1 MKIVRKVNLIVLLL
15 CCVVSSESKYE
26 NIAFC
31 LNSKGEV
38 VRKGIARNGKIF
50 KGDVI
55 YNGDKIIVG
64 IDGFVAIRNIH
75 ERSEIKIFK
84 NSSVKVFSRKNR
96 TNGEKEFEV
105 AILGGR
111 VIVDKNEL
119 NNNKLIINSPSS
131 NVFLKNSHFIIN
143 CVDEPLFDQ
152 ASYCVFTSIEGNII
166 VENSKSKKLLF
177 LKNGETI
184 ISTPRGDFFQIETFR
199 DNENIKNSFNQVL
212 RPF

>member
-1 MKIVRKVNLIVLLL
+1 MKILHFVLIQKVKLTRN
-15 CCVVSSESKYE
+15 
-26 NIAFC
+26 
-31 LNSKGEV
+31 
-38 VRKGIARNGKIF
+38 GIARNGKIF

-64 IDGFVAIRNIH
+64 IDGFVAIRNIY

-84 NSSVKVFSRKNR
+84 NSSVKVSSRKNR

-111 VIVDKNEL
+111 VIVDKNEF

-177 LKNGETI
+177 LKDGETI
-184 ISTPRGDFFQIETFR
+184 ISTPKGDFFQIETFR

-212 RPF
+212 RSF

>member
-1 MKIVRKVNLIVLLL
+1 MKKVRKISLIVLLL
-15 CCVVSSESKYE
+15 CCVVLSDSKYE

-31 LNSKGEV
+31 LNSTGEV

-64 IDGFVAIRNIH
+64 VDGFVAIRNIH

-96 TNGEKEFEV
+96 TNGEKEFKV
-105 AILGGR
+105 AILGGK
-111 VIVDKNEL
+111 VIIDKNEL

-152 ASYCVFTSIEGNII
+152 VSYCVFTSIEGNVI

-199 DNENIKNSFNQVL
+199 DDENIKNSFNQVF

>member
-1 MKIVRKVNLIVLLL
+1 MKIIRKVSLVVLTL
-15 CCVVSSESKYE
+15 CCAILSNSKYE

-64 IDGFVAIRNIH
+64 IDGFLTIRNIH

-84 NSSVKVFSRKNR
+84 NSSIKVSTRKNR

-143 CVDEPLFDQ
+143 CVDKPLFDQ

-184 ISTPRGDFFQIETFR
+184 ISTLKGDFFQIETFR
-199 DNENIKNSFNQVL
+199 DNENIKNSFKEVL
-212 RPF
+212 RSF

>member
-1 MKIVRKVNLIVLLL
+1 MKIVRKVNLIVISL
-15 CCVVSSESKYE
+15 CCIVLSNSKYE

-38 VRKGIARNGKIF
+38 VRAGIARNGKIF

-55 YNGDKIIVG
+55 YNGDKITVG
-64 IDGFVAIRNIH
+64 IDGFIAIRNIH

-84 NSSVKVFSRKNR
+84 NSSVKVSSRKNR

-111 VIVDKNEL
+111 VIIDKNEL

-143 CVDEPLFDQ
+143 CVDRPLFDQ

-166 VENSKSKKLLF
+166 VENSKSKRLLI

-199 DNENIKNSFNQVL
+199 DNENIKNSFDQVL

>member
-1 MKIVRKVNLIVLLL
+1 MKIVRKVNLIVLSL
-15 CCVVSSESKYE
+15 CCIVLSNSKYE

-38 VRKGIARNGKIF
+38 VREGIARNGKIF

-64 IDGFVAIRNIH
+64 VDGFVAIRNIY

-96 TNGEKEFEV
+96 MKGEKEFEV
-105 AILGGR
+105 AIFGGR
-111 VIVDKNEL
+111 VIVDKNEF

-143 CVDEPLFDQ
+143 CVDEPLFNQ
-152 ASYCVFTSIEGNII
+152 ASYCVFTSIEGNIL
-166 VENSKSKKLLF
+166 VENSKSKKFLF
-177 LKNGETI
+177 LNNGDTI
-184 ISTPRGDFFQIETFR
+184 ISTPEGEFFQIETFR
-199 DNENIKNSFNQVL
+199 DQENIRNSFNQEL
-212 RPF
+212 ISY

>member
-1 MKIVRKVNLIVLLL
+1 MKILRKVSLIVLLL

-38 VRKGIARNGKIF
+38 LRKGIARNGKIF

-55 YNGDKIIVG
+55 YNGDKITVG
-64 IDGFVAIRNIH
+64 IDGFIAIRNIH

-84 NSSVKVFSRKNR
+84 NSSVKVFNRKNR

-105 AILGGR
+105 AILGGK
-111 VIVDKNEL
+111 VIIDKNEL

-131 NVFLKNSHFIIN
+131 NIFLKNSHFIIN

-152 ASYCVFTSIEGNII
+152 GSYCVFTSIEGNII
-166 VENSKSKKLLF
+166 IENSKSKKLLF

-184 ISTPRGDFFQIETFR
+184 VSTPRGDFFQIETFR

>member
-1 MKIVRKVNLIVLLL
+1 MKIVRKVSLIVFLLG
-15 CCVVSSESKYE
+15 CVVLSDSKYE

-38 VRKGIARNGKIF
+38 LRKGIARNGKIF

-64 IDGFVAIRNIH
+64 IDGFIAIRNIH

-84 NSSVKVFSRKNR
+84 NSSVKVFNRKNR
-96 TNGEKEFEV
+96 TSGEKEFEV
-105 AILGGR
+105 AILGGK
-111 VIVDKNEL
+111 VIIDKNEL

-143 CVDEPLFDQ
+143 CVDEPFFDQ
-152 ASYCVFTSIEGNII
+152 VSYCVFTSIEGNII

-199 DNENIKNSFNQVL
+199 DNENIKNSFNQVF